1 MPVFGWRAW
10 WEQLR
15 AAPGTARPGA
25 PDTNGPDQEA
35 LPPRAPGDNDV
46 VITAIQHCPDGDF
59 DRVAQLKQSL
69 RANEDLSFL
78 VRAGCVTVCAVILIG
93 ALVGALYIASG
104 LPISIPRWVYVA
116 AVSAGSSVL
125 VAVGAWIRRRVN
137 AGMGGTGGGGRG
149 AGGSNGGSGATG
161 GGTVSGSSGA
171 GPGLPPGDGTG
182 TGA

>member
-10 WEQLR
+10 WERLR

-25 PDTNGPDQEA
+25 PDANGAEPEL

-59 DRVAQLKQSL
+59 ERVARLKQSL

-78 VRAGCVTVCAVILIG
+78 MRAGCVTVCAVVLIG

-104 LPISIPRWVYVA
+104 LPLSIPRWVYVA
-116 AVSAGSSVL
+116 AVSVGSSVL
-125 VAVGAWIRRRVN
+125 VAVGAWIRRRVG
-137 AGMGGTGGGGRG
+137 AGMGGGAGVGNGGGG
-149 AGGSNGGSGATG
+149 ASGGS
-161 GGTVSGSSGA
+161 TVSESSGA

-182 TGA
+182 TAA